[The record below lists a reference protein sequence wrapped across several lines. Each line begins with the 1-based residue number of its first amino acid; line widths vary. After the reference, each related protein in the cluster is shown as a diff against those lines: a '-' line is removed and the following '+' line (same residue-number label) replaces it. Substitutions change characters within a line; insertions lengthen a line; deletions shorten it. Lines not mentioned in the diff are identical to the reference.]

1 MDDNL
6 NQLTLEAF
14 DKLPRNNDDFF
25 RQLWPEKRLR
35 FEGTEGQTDTID
47 LHCAQLICTALSQQ
61 QPLLIV
67 LPDHAPR
74 RMPLLFITGL
84 VMHTIDFLGKA
95 QNHRV
100 IYFGT
105 SATIKNYLSQT
116 YIRHQKLSDIFNQA
130 HLGRTV
136 ETQGDISSNLPY
148 VIFSYAPTNAEKV
161 LETYNPQWVFLDCGD
176 GDNTDWVCPL
186 LDRLAEK
193 KTVVIACV
201 QNPLSNVLDIFQ
213 ECEWNIFSW
222 AQTPSHSIAQTE
234 ITPFVIK
241 SELALTQA
249 EKFQAVSRTLSG
261 CLKQTNGRLQ
271 RDAWRTVG
279 RYVRGL
285 ENLPV
290 PLQFFEAES
299 KHYWGIHPIQILE
312 QTAMRFVEA
321 VETETIGKALQ
332 KVLLEINPVHEQL
345 VENKPPLWLAL
356 EQLCIDPPTPEVPT
370 ILVFQ
375 NRAYRQ
381 LFSLAMLAENNIAE
395 HELQT
400 LNVWLVSL
408 KRFVQWQVLMGKMGR
423 TGIDVEGIPT
433 RLKDCYPHWHPIVIG
448 VPTKYNYA
456 RYAHLLRH
464 KKMGV
469 LLLPHQIHLAAWHFD
484 QWAARFDQTLPQNLA
499 ALRRFIPDPP
509 AHIRLITN
517 RVVSKRIVVSP
528 EQDVLIDDKAENLR
542 TRMSKLFKLASRAEQ
557 LAYLM
562 DEFTAQAEANPVADV
577 DMEGA
582 DGYSAPSEG
591 AFIDKALIIRFHEKY
606 EAIFSPGD
614 KIQLIVETPGGRD
627 LQERSVRSLRL
638 GDAVLFI
645 NGQHRQ
651 NLYDLIISRVHDHPT
666 FALHISLIERWQDEL
681 VTCFKKAR
689 IPLSMVLSQM
699 RAKGSRLQTETAIRF
714 WLWGQVMCPRDAK
727 DLQRIANILDMP
739 FVKQYHRQIDRA
751 ASRLRGIHSSLAR
764 RLNTWLEQEALSSN
778 PQSFNAVVDEELGL
792 EFKDFQEALM
802 ILTVASITEEEGLFL
817 VSDLG
822 WLKAIHY

>member
-1 MDDNL
+1 MDDSL
-6 NQLTLEAF
+6 HKRIFETF
-14 DKLPRNNDDFF
+14 DYLPRNGDEFF
-25 RQLWPEKRLR
+25 RQLWPEKRLK

-47 LHCAQLICTALSQQ
+47 LHCAQLVCTALSQR

-84 VMHTIDFLGKA
+84 VMHTIDFWGKA

-100 IYFGT
+100 VYFGT

-116 YIRHQKLSDIFNQA
+116 FIRNQKLSDIFSQA
-130 HLGRTV
+130 HLGRTIK
-136 ETQGDISSNLPY
+136 TQGDISSSLPY

-176 GDNTDWVCPL
+176 GDGTDWVYPL

-193 KTVVIACV
+193 KITGIACV
-201 QNPLSNVLDIFQ
+201 QNPLSSVLGTFQ
-213 ECEWNIFSW
+213 EHKWNIFSW
-222 AQTPSHSIAQTE
+222 ATTPSRSIEQTE
-234 ITPFVIK
+234 IIPFIIK

-261 CLKQTNGRLQ
+261 CSKQANGRLQ
-271 RDAWRTVG
+271 RDAWRAVG

-312 QTAMRFVEA
+312 QTASRFVEA
-321 VETETIGKALQ
+321 VETDNIGRALQ
-332 KVLLEINPVHEQL
+332 KVLIEINPIHEQL
-345 VENKPPLWLAL
+345 AENKPPLWLAL
-356 EQLCIDPPTPEVPT
+356 EQLCIDPPTPEMPT

-400 LNVWLVSL
+400 LNVWFVSL
-408 KRFVQWQVLMGKMGR
+408 KRFVQWQLLMEKMER
-423 TGIDVEGIPT
+423 TGLDIEGIPPQ
-433 RLKDCYPHWHPIVIG
+433 LKDCYPHWHPIVIG
-448 VPTKYNYA
+448 VPTQYNYA
-456 RYAHLLRH
+456 RYAHLLRY
-464 KKMGV
+464 KQMGV
-469 LLLPHQIHLAAWHFD
+469 LLLPHQIHLATWHFK
-484 QWAARFDQTLPQNLA
+484 QWATRFDEVMPQNMA
-499 ALRRFIPDPP
+499 VLRQLIPNPP
-509 AHIRLITN
+509 PHIRLPIKP
-517 RVVSKRIVVSP
+517 VASKRITVSP
-528 EQDVLIDDKAENLR
+528 EQDMLLDDKAETAR
-542 TRMSKLFKLASRAEQ
+542 ARMSTLFKLAPRAEE

-562 DEFTAQAEANPVADV
+562 DEFTAQAEVNPVAD
-577 DMEGA
+577 MNIEGA
-582 DGYSAPSEG
+582 GGYLTPSEA
-591 AFIDKALIIRFHEKY
+591 AFVDKAIVIRFREKY
-606 EAIFSPGD
+606 EAIFSPD
-614 KIQLIVETPGGRD
+614 DRIQVIAETPGGRD
-627 LQERSVRSLRL
+627 LQERSVPSLRP
-638 GDAVLFI
+638 GEAVLFI

-681 VTCFKKAR
+681 VTCFKKTQ
-689 IPLSMVLSQM
+689 IPLSMALSQM
-699 RAKGSRLQTETAIRF
+699 QAKGSTIQTEPAIRF
-714 WLWGQVMCPRDAK
+714 WLSGQVMCPRDAK
-727 DLQRIANILDMP
+727 DLQRIADILDMP

-778 PQSFNAVVDEELGL
+778 PQSFNAVIDEELGL
-792 EFKDFQEALM
+792 EFKDFREALL
-802 ILTVASITEEEGLFL
+802 ILTVESITEEKGLFL

-822 WLKAIHY
+822 QLRATH